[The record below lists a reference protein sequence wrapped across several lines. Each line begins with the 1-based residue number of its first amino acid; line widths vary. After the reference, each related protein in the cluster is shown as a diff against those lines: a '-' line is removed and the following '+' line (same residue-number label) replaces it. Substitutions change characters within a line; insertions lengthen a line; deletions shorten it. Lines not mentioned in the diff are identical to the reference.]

1 MFLLTALLSGPALFA
16 QGSKNENIRVPSEA
30 LKPAYTKEYFDNN
43 LKDFKAWLE
52 SLEQLPDSCVA
63 AAAELQKDRDIY
75 TSKGVFSDSIIDY
88 LERYL
93 RNFDDA
99 QLREAISGSKT
110 LTMDLV
116 KQNLHVG

>member
-1 MFLLTALLSGPALFA
+1 M
-16 QGSKNENIRVPSEA
+16 
-30 LKPAYTKEYFDNN
+30 
-43 LKDFKAWLE
+43 
-52 SLEQLPDSCVA
+52 A

-75 TSKGVFSDSIIDY
+75 TSKCVFSDSIIDY